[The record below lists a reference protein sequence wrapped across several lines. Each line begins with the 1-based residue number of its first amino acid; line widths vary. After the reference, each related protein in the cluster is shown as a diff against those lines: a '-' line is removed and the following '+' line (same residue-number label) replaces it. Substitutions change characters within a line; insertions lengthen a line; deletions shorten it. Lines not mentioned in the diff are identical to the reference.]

1 MASVV
6 RNSRPSLAYVGM
18 EVAFRFNVSHDCCKG
33 ITIGNLGFF
42 LEFFQ
47 DIFFIE
53 VTVRTL
59 PSFLF
64 SSMYSSTGS
73 DTIFFSGGALDCNNN
88 PVTPRTVVAVIA
100 VERII
105 FLIILHPYYTN
116 KERGSV
122 NAPFV

>member
-1 MASVV
+1 MLGWKLLSDLMFPMIVARALRSEILVFSWSF
-6 RNSRPSLAYVGM
+6 SRTYFSLKLQSGH
-18 EVAFRFNVSHDCCKG
+18 FQVS
-33 ITIGNLGFF
+33 F
-42 LEFFQ
+42 
-47 DIFFIE
+47 
-53 VTVRTL
+53 
-59 PSFLF
+59 F

-116 KERGSV
+116 KERGCQC
-122 NAPFV
+122 PFCMIYLV